1 MQHHVNEFAQVEPT
15 LRITDLKQALYD
27 ADPIFLTTAVVSLH
41 GDEHKEKRRV
51 VQSLF
56 TREFFRQYQ
65 NRVFPKTLEETLAPV
80 VEAGGGDMTEFAYR
94 VLVNLVADVAGLD
107 RDRTEEQTD
116 RIQMI
121 IGKLGKAPTMGQM
134 LSGSR
139 EEALNEIREALEIFK
154 VEFYAHSAARRRE
167 LIARKAGDSSVELP
181 RDMLTYMLQ
190 AYDGRVE
197 EDQLVRDTAFFIL
210 AGAFTT
216 ANALQNTLWEI
227 LAWCRKHPET
237 RNELLNSP
245 ELLQKFIWESLRLHP
260 ASPVAR
266 RKALCPVHLSDQT
279 EVAEGDQ
286 VDINIAIANRDPS
299 VFGADAAEFNPYREL
314 PRRVQLHGM
323 SFGAGMHACV
333 GRILA
338 AGMPITAEGSG
349 EEETEFG
356 TLYLVIH
363 ALLREGVDFHPAD
376 APTIDESTT
385 RKHFHTFPFTVR
397 GNQAA

>member
-1 MQHHVNEFAQVEPT
+1 MQHDVNEFAQVEPA
-15 LRITDLKQALYD
+15 LRIPTLKQALYD
-27 ADPIFLTTAVVSLH
+27 ADPIFLPTTVVALH

-65 NRVFPKTLEETLAPV
+65 NRVFPKALEETLAPAV
-80 VEAGGGDMTEFAYR
+80 KAGGGDMTEFAYR
-94 VLVNLVADVAGLD
+94 VLINLVADVAGLD

-121 IGKLGKAPTMGQM
+121 VGKLGKAPTMGQM

-139 EEALNEIREALEIFK
+139 DEAIGEIREALEIFK
-154 VEFYAHSAARRRE
+154 AEFYGHSAARRRE
-167 LIARKAGDSSVELP
+167 LIARRAEDASVELP
-181 RDMLTYMLQ
+181 RDMLTSMLQ
-190 AYDGRVE
+190 NYDGRVE
-197 EDQLVRDTAFFIL
+197 EDQLVRDAAFFIL

-227 LAWCRKHPET
+227 LTWCRKHPET
-237 RNELLNSP
+237 RAELLSNP
-245 ELLQKFIWESLRLHP
+245 QLLQKFIWESLRLHP

-266 RKALCPVHLSDQT
+266 RKALCPVQLPDQT
-279 EVAEGDQ
+279 EVAENDQ

-299 VFGADAAEFNPYREL
+299 VFGTDAAEFNPFREL

-338 AGMPITAEGSG
+338 AGMPITDESSN

-356 TLYLVIH
+356 TLYMVIH
-363 ALLREGVDFHPAD
+363 ALLREGIDFHPTEK
-376 APTIDESTT
+376 PTIDESTT
-385 RKHFHTFPFTVR
+385 RKHFHTFPFILK
-397 GNQAA
+397 GKQAA